1 LQSISFK
8 RTDATQKGKSKLP
21 QKREKSVVLTQK
33 SNVLANS
40 KSSCRQKKRA
50 SHQQIAA
57 QENLLYTI
65 QNYISCI
72 FYFLEIHEP

>member
-1 LQSISFK
+1 MQSISFK

-50 SHQQIAA
+50 SHQQIA
-57 QENLLYTI
+57 
-65 QNYISCI
+65 
-72 FYFLEIHEP
+72 